1 VTAAIPSDG
10 AWRGLSGD
18 VKGRVFRPGD
28 AGYRVHTRLFN
39 KRFEDR
45 RTPLGVLVAADVED
59 VRRALVWARDQGVTP
74 VARSGGH
81 SFAGYSVNDG
91 LVIDL
96 SRLSLVRADGSTGL
110 VTVGGGARVGQ
121 LYDAVRPYEM
131 AFSAGTNPLVGVAG
145 LVLGGGCEYA
155 SRRYGLT
162 ADALVGTTVVTAD
175 GQLLTCDAREHE
187 DLFWACR
194 GGGGGNFG
202 VNVSFTFQAQ
212 PVPDV
217 TTFSLAWAWEDA
229 AKVLDVMQRLVWQA
243 PDDFAAR
250 LGVSTDGRSATAI
263 RERLAVT
270 AVGQY
275 FGPAAEL
282 SALLDPVLT
291 VAQPRAQEIVER
303 TYWDAKS
310 CMVHATSAD
319 DFAMRT
325 SFVKQP
331 ISDAGVDTMLS
342 WLERWPGSG
351 NPDGGGVGLFSWG
364 GAINRVP
371 ADATAVI
378 HRDTLFL
385 ASMDTSW
392 NAQDPPELVTA
403 NLRWLDGLYEAM
415 AQYVSDSSYQ
425 NFVDPA
431 LADWQRAYYGDN
443 FPRLVEVKRRYDP
456 DGVLRFE
463 QGIEG

>member
-1 VTAAIPSDG
+1 M
-10 AWRGLSGD
+10 
-18 VKGRVFRPGD
+18 
-28 AGYRVHTRLFN
+28 HTRLFN

-162 ADALVGTTVVTAD
+162 ADALV
-175 GQLLTCDAREHE
+175 
-187 DLFWACR
+187 
-194 GGGGGNFG
+194 
-202 VNVSFTFQAQ
+202 Q
-212 PVPDV
+212 PR
-217 TTFSLAWAWEDA
+217 LGWEDA

-282 SALLDPVLT
+282 SALLEPVLT
-291 VAQPRAQEIVER
+291 VAQPRAREIVER